1 MARRSSGMRFIRPR
15 KKLLQRGTMIEL
27 LREQTREDFRD
38 AGARKFLLGDSD
50 REVVVT
56 VWLRENVA
64 LYDEATDM
72 QVTGNVVDN
81 PLLAQVCVM
90 LAAAAMLPGWMPA
103 AVLQGSSLAI
113 ASKKEGGAR

>member
-1 MARRSSGMRFIRPR
+1 
-15 KKLLQRGTMIEL
+15 MIEL

-38 AGARKFLLGDSD
+38 AGAREFLLGDSD

-64 LYDEATDM
+64 LSDEPADM

-90 LAAAAMLPGWMPA
+90 LAAGSMVP
-103 AVLQGSSLAI
+103 GSSLAI